1 MSSFLNNSKLSR
13 GIRNNN
19 PGNLVFTSNNWI
31 GKIPYNQN
39 NDLGKH
45 FEQFTEVKFG
55 IRAMLIDIIGDI
67 GKGKDTIKKLITE
80 YAPPVENNTKL
91 YIEKVAKSV
100 GLTPDQKIYQ
110 VDILFM
116 LQIARAIINHENG
129 KDAKLI
135 TDSDIKDA
143 IEILDRDIINGVK
156 VTKKKLFNLNVLIVP
171 IALFFYT
178 VFTVTV

>member
-1 MSSFLNNSKLSR
+1 MNSFLGKSNLSR

-19 PGNLVFTSNNWI
+19 PGNLVYTSNSWI
-31 GKIPYNQN
+31 GKISYNQN
-39 NDLGKH
+39 TDTNKH

-80 YAPPVENNTKL
+80 YAPPLENNTKL
-91 YIEKVAKSV
+91 YIEKVAKTV

-110 VDILFM
+110 VDVLFM

-135 TDSDIKDA
+135 TDSDIFDA
-143 IEILDRDIINGVK
+143 IDVLDRDIINGVK
-156 VTKKKLFNLNVLIVP
+156 VSKKKPFKFNIIIVP
-171 IALFFYT
+171 IILFLYT